1 MAATEALRHNRTSA
15 RPATRTRLPL
25 TPKVTTNRRG
35 GHDVARRAQPVE
47 SPAAATVTPAMHITP
62 NVVSAARGGMAL
74 NSRTRLTDA
83 SKSRALDMRGLR
95 L

>member
-1 MAATEALRHNRTSA
+1 M
-15 RPATRTRLPL
+15 PATTANSRSSRSAGRHLPL
-25 TPKVTTNRRG
+25 TPSVVSSRRG
-35 GHDVARRAQPVE
+35 GHGSSARPVRAAGDSQTVAA
-47 SPAAATVTPAMHITP
+47 TPAMHITP

-83 SKSRALDMRGLR
+83 SQSRALDMRGLR

>member
-1 MAATEALRHNRTSA
+1 MPATSA
-15 RPATRTRLPL
+15 NSRSPRPTGRRLPL
-25 TPKVTTNRRG
+25 TPSVVSSRRG
-35 GHDVARRAQPVE
+35 GHLSSPRPVRTQSESQTVA
-47 SPAAATVTPAMHITP
+47 STPAMHITP

-74 NSRTRLTDA
+74 NSHTRLTDA

>member
-1 MAATEALRHNRTSA
+1 
-15 RPATRTRLPL
+15 
-25 TPKVTTNRRG
+25 
-35 GHDVARRAQPVE
+35 
-47 SPAAATVTPAMHITP
+47 MHITP

>member
-1 MAATEALRHNRTSA
+1 M
-15 RPATRTRLPL
+15 PATTSNSRSSRSAGRRLPL
-25 TPKVTTNRRG
+25 TPSVVSSRRG
-35 GHDVARRAQPVE
+35 GHLPSPRPVRATSDSQTVA
-47 SPAAATVTPAMHITP
+47 STPAMHITP

-74 NSRTRLTDA
+74 NSQTRLTDA

>member
-1 MAATEALRHNRTSA
+1 MPATSANSRSA
-15 RPATRTRLPL
+15 RPSGRRLPL
-25 TPKVTTNRRG
+25 TPSVVSSRRG
-35 GHDVARRAQPVE
+35 GHVSSSRPDRSASDAQVV
-47 SPAAATVTPAMHITP
+47 PATPAMHITP

-74 NSRTRLTDA
+74 NSSTLLTDA

>member
-1 MAATEALRHNRTSA
+1 
-15 RPATRTRLPL
+15 
-25 TPKVTTNRRG
+25 
-35 GHDVARRAQPVE
+35 
-47 SPAAATVTPAMHITP
+47 MHITP

-74 NSRTRLTDA
+74 NSQTRLTDA